1 LTIPLWDIKN
11 NCIRRPYIDEL
22 SEAIYTLIQLLSVGE
37 ITSYGDLAKL
47 LDISPRLVGRIL
59 GKNKDLVIIPC
70 HRVVMKNLK
79 LGGYSIGI
87 EFKKKLLRLEGS
99 LDEEDRVKR
108 ENYRILYDFLMD
120 P

>member
-1 LTIPLWDIKN
+1 
-11 NCIRRPYIDEL
+11 
-22 SEAIYTLIQLLSVGE
+22 
-37 ITSYGDLAKL
+37 
-47 LDISPRLVGRIL
+47 
-59 GKNKDLVIIPC
+59 VIIPC

-87 EFKKKLLRLEGS
+87 EFKKKLLRLEDS

-108 ENYRILYDFLMD
+108 DNYRSLYDFLMD